1 MKITKRVHRKDAT
14 KSAPYQLKIPAE
26 LKVVRLRECP
36 VADPIIDKPHLVVD
50 FWRKHVVTA
59 SWFRDFQECLCVFL
73 FNTRHRLIGFELI
86 GLGTLDSIWTTPREV
101 FRTAILHNAFAVV
114 IAHNHPSG
122 DPTPSESDIKIT
134 RELIRAGQYLR
145 IDLLDH
151 IILGDARRENGYAS
165 LRAMGYFY
173 S

>member
-1 MKITKRVHRKDAT
+1 
-14 KSAPYQLKIPAE
+14 
-26 LKVVRLRECP
+26 
-36 VADPIIDKPHLVVD
+36 
-50 FWRKHVVTA
+50 
-59 SWFRDFQECLCVFL
+59 
-73 FNTRHRLIGFELI
+73 
-86 GLGTLDSIWTTPREV
+86 V